1 MKILIGVHQFFPKS
15 RAGTEVLSLELARGL
30 RNLGHSVQILT
41 CEEESTGGK
50 EPWLSHDIYDDFQIH
65 RLHFGLPVRQNI
77 IAPHLEVPIRINLVK
92 KLLSEIHPDLVH
104 LNHIMGFSAKIIP
117 EIRTMGIY
125 VVFTPT
131 DYWTVCPKITLF
143 RTYEKQVC
151 EGPGDGTNCV
161 RCYRPVSYERA
172 RWLLKFANTPLRYLN
187 RHLQSLYSLSH
198 RLDFMVNCVNA
209 SNRVLTETK
218 FLSDILIRHG
228 VRKNLV
234 KVVETGVDI
243 GALPEPISTPDSF
256 NETIP
261 LKLGFIGTLSEVKGP
276 HLILEALAQ
285 LGENSKKI
293 QLEIYG
299 ALKED
304 SFCQMLQEKAK
315 SLGKR
320 VIFKGVFPHE
330 NIGKILRSFHTL
342 IIPSVW
348 YESAP
353 LVLCSAL
360 AAGTPVLISRLEGMT
375 ELVAEGVQ
383 GYSFTPGDVQA
394 LRLLLG
400 KILDDS
406 KMLSKIYEH
415 PPLRMRT
422 TDQYV
427 VDVEKEYKAILDS

>member
-30 RNLGHSVQILT
+30 RKLGHSVQILT
-41 CEEESTGGK
+41 CEEENTGGK
-50 EPWLSHDIYDDFQIH
+50 EPWLSKDIYDDFQVH
-65 RLHFGLPVRQNI
+65 RLHFGLIGNENI
-77 IAPHLEVPIRINLVK
+77 IAPHLEMSHRIQLVK
-92 KLLSEIHPDLVH
+92 KLLLSVRPDLVH

-117 EIRTMGIY
+117 EIKGMGIP

-143 RTYEKQVC
+143 RTYEKKVC

-161 RCYRPVSYERA
+161 RCYRPVSYGIA
-172 RWLLKFANTPLRYLN
+172 RWLLKIANTPLRYIS
-187 RHLQSLYSLSH
+187 RRLQSLYSLSH
-198 RLDFMVNCVNA
+198 RLGFMVNCVNA

-228 VRKNLV
+228 VLKNLV
-234 KVVETGVDI
+234 KVVETGVDV
-243 GALPEPISTPDSF
+243 GFLPEPISIPDSF
-256 NETIP
+256 SETIP

-276 HLILEALAQ
+276 HLILEALSR
-285 LGENSKKI
+285 LGENGKKV
-293 QLEIYG
+293 QFEIYG
-299 ALKED
+299 ELKEN
-304 SFCQMLQEKAK
+304 SFCKMLQEKAK
-315 SLGKR
+315 SLGQS
-320 VIFKGVFPHE
+320 VIFKGIFPHE
-330 NIGKILRSFHTL
+330 NMGKTLINIHAL
-342 IIPSVW
+342 IIPSIW

-360 AAGTPVLISRLEGMT
+360 SAGTPVLISRLEGMT
-375 ELVAEGVQ
+375 ELVAENVQ

-394 LRLLLG
+394 LSLLLEE
-400 KILDDS
+400 ILKNP

-415 PPLRMRT
+415 SQLRVRT

-427 VDVEKEYKAILDS
+427 KDVEKEYKAILTR